1 MSRDYS
7 YEIYSLRQQIS
18 TMSSERADILN
29 KISILKQNKSKI
41 QSKKSAISE
50 QLSQYDLIK
59 AKATSNFAGNRRD
72 DFNNKIETLKG
83 SISQWLKNTQ
93 NKSKIQSKKS
103 AISEQL
109 SQYDLIKAKATSNFA
124 GNRRDDF
131 NNKIETLKGS
141 ISQWLKNTQNNID
154 LIDQKISTYTAEA
167 SNLAIGMNYASQ
179 SLNTYIYLQSQ
190 NED

>member
-72 DFNNKIETLKG
+72 DFNNKIEALKG
-83 SISQWLKNTQ
+83 SISQWL
-93 NKSKIQSKKS
+93 
-103 AISEQL
+103 E
-109 SQYDLIKAKATSNFA
+109 
-124 GNRRDDF
+124 
-131 NNKIETLKGS
+131 
-141 ISQWLKNTQNNID
+141 NTQNNID

>member
-18 TMSSERADILN
+18 TMSGERADILN
-29 KISILKQNKSKI
+29 KISILKQNMSKI
-41 QSKKSAISE
+41 QSKKRAISE
-50 QLSQYDLIK
+50 QLSQYTNINGM
-59 AKATSNFAGNRRD
+59 ATSNFVGNRRD

-83 SISQWLKNTQ
+83 SISQWL
-93 NKSKIQSKKS
+93 
-103 AISEQL
+103 EH
-109 SQYDLIKAKATSNFA
+109 
-124 GNRRDDF
+124 
-131 NNKIETLKGS
+131 
-141 ISQWLKNTQNNID
+141 TQNNID
-154 LIDQKISTYTAEA
+154 LIEQKISTYTAEA

>member
-59 AKATSNFAGNRRD
+59 AKATSNFAGNRRG

-83 SISQWLKNTQ
+83 SISQWL
-93 NKSKIQSKKS
+93 
-103 AISEQL
+103 E
-109 SQYDLIKAKATSNFA
+109 
-124 GNRRDDF
+124 
-131 NNKIETLKGS
+131 
-141 ISQWLKNTQNNID
+141 NTQNNID

>member
-18 TMSSERADILN
+18 TMSGERADILN

-41 QSKKSAISE
+41 QSKKRAISE
-50 QLSQYDLIK
+50 QLSQYTNINGM
-59 AKATSNFAGNRRD
+59 ATSNFVGNRRD

-83 SISQWLKNTQ
+83 SISQWL
-93 NKSKIQSKKS
+93 
-103 AISEQL
+103 E
-109 SQYDLIKAKATSNFA
+109 
-124 GNRRDDF
+124 
-131 NNKIETLKGS
+131 
-141 ISQWLKNTQNNID
+141 NTQNNID
-154 LIDQKISTYTAEA
+154 LIDQKISTYMAEA

>member
-1 MSRDYS
+1 LIKNKGDIAMSRDYS

-72 DFNNKIETLKG
+72 DFNNKVETFPTSL
-83 SISQWLKNTQ
+83 IVAMF
-93 NKSKIQSKKS
+93 SKF
-103 AISEQL
+103 
-109 SQYDLIKAKATSNFA
+109 KAKPYFKADE
-124 GNRRDDF
+124 G
-131 NNKIETLKGS
+131 
-141 ISQWLKNTQNNID
+141 
-154 LIDQKISTYTAEA
+154 A
-167 SNLAIGMNYASQ
+167 SKAP
-179 SLNTYIYLQSQ
+179 
-190 NED
+190 EVFKD

>member
-18 TMSSERADILN
+18 TMSGERADILN

-41 QSKKSAISE
+41 QSKKRAISE
-50 QLSQYDLIK
+50 QLSQYTNINGMV
-59 AKATSNFAGNRRD
+59 ASNFVGNRRD

-83 SISQWLKNTQ
+83 SISQWL
-93 NKSKIQSKKS
+93 
-103 AISEQL
+103 E
-109 SQYDLIKAKATSNFA
+109 
-124 GNRRDDF
+124 
-131 NNKIETLKGS
+131 
-141 ISQWLKNTQNNID
+141 NTQNNID

>member
-29 KISILKQNKSKI
+29 KISILKQNKSRI

-83 SISQWLKNTQ
+83 SISQWL
-93 NKSKIQSKKS
+93 
-103 AISEQL
+103 E
-109 SQYDLIKAKATSNFA
+109 
-124 GNRRDDF
+124 
-131 NNKIETLKGS
+131 
-141 ISQWLKNTQNNID
+141 NTQNNID

-167 SNLAIGMNYASQ
+167 SNLAIGMN
-179 SLNTYIYLQSQ
+179 
-190 NED
+190 

>member
-18 TMSSERADILN
+18 TMSGERADILN

-41 QSKKSAISE
+41 QSKKRAISE
-50 QLSQYDLIK
+50 QLSQYTNINGM
-59 AKATSNFAGNRRD
+59 AASNFVGNRRD

-83 SISQWLKNTQ
+83 SISQWL
-93 NKSKIQSKKS
+93 
-103 AISEQL
+103 
-109 SQYDLIKAKATSNFA
+109 
-124 GNRRDDF
+124 G
-131 NNKIETLKGS
+131 
-141 ISQWLKNTQNNID
+141 NTQNNID

>member
-18 TMSSERADILN
+18 TMSGERADILN

-41 QSKKSAISE
+41 QSKKRAISE
-50 QLSQYDLIK
+50 QLSQYTNINGRD
-59 AKATSNFAGNRRD
+59 TSNFVGNRRD

-83 SISQWLKNTQ
+83 SISQWL
-93 NKSKIQSKKS
+93 
-103 AISEQL
+103 EQ
-109 SQYDLIKAKATSNFA
+109 
-124 GNRRDDF
+124 
-131 NNKIETLKGS
+131 
-141 ISQWLKNTQNNID
+141 TQNNID
-154 LIDQKISTYTAEA
+154 LIEQKISTYTAEA

>member
-18 TMSSERADILN
+18 TMSGERADILN

-41 QSKKSAISE
+41 QSKKRAISE
-50 QLSQYDLIK
+50 QLSQYTNINGM
-59 AKATSNFAGNRRD
+59 AASNFVGNRRD

-83 SISQWLKNTQ
+83 SISQWL
-93 NKSKIQSKKS
+93 
-103 AISEQL
+103 E
-109 SQYDLIKAKATSNFA
+109 
-124 GNRRDDF
+124 
-131 NNKIETLKGS
+131 
-141 ISQWLKNTQNNID
+141 NTQNNID

-167 SNLAIGMNYASQ
+167 SNFSSAPHYASQ

>member
-18 TMSSERADILN
+18 TMSGERADILN

-41 QSKKSAISE
+41 QSKKRAISE
-50 QLSQYDLIK
+50 QLSQYTNINGR
-59 AKATSNFAGNRRD
+59 ATSNFVGNRRD

-83 SISQWLKNTQ
+83 SISQWL
-93 NKSKIQSKKS
+93 
-103 AISEQL
+103 EQ
-109 SQYDLIKAKATSNFA
+109 
-124 GNRRDDF
+124 
-131 NNKIETLKGS
+131 
-141 ISQWLKNTQNNID
+141 TQNNID
-154 LIDQKISTYTAEA
+154 LIEQKISTYTAEA

>member
-18 TMSSERADILN
+18 TMSGERADILN

-41 QSKKSAISE
+41 QSKKRAISE
-50 QLSQYDLIK
+50 QLSQYTNINGV
-59 AKATSNFAGNRRD
+59 AASNFVGNRRD

-83 SISQWLKNTQ
+83 SISQWL
-93 NKSKIQSKKS
+93 
-103 AISEQL
+103 E
-109 SQYDLIKAKATSNFA
+109 
-124 GNRRDDF
+124 
-131 NNKIETLKGS
+131 
-141 ISQWLKNTQNNID
+141 NTQNNID

>member
-41 QSKKSAISE
+41 QSKKRAISE
-50 QLSQYDLIK
+50 QLCQYTNINGM
-59 AKATSNFAGNRRD
+59 ATSNFVGNRRD

-83 SISQWLKNTQ
+83 SISQWL
-93 NKSKIQSKKS
+93 
-103 AISEQL
+103 EQ
-109 SQYDLIKAKATSNFA
+109 
-124 GNRRDDF
+124 
-131 NNKIETLKGS
+131 
-141 ISQWLKNTQNNID
+141 TQNNID
-154 LIDQKISTYTAEA
+154 LIEQKISTYTAEA

>member
-18 TMSSERADILN
+18 TMSGERADILN

-41 QSKKSAISE
+41 QSKKRAISE
-50 QLSQYDLIK
+50 QLSHYTNINGM
-59 AKATSNFAGNRRD
+59 AASNFVGNRRD

-83 SISQWLKNTQ
+83 SISQWL
-93 NKSKIQSKKS
+93 
-103 AISEQL
+103 E
-109 SQYDLIKAKATSNFA
+109 
-124 GNRRDDF
+124 
-131 NNKIETLKGS
+131 
-141 ISQWLKNTQNNID
+141 NTQNNID

>member
-18 TMSSERADILN
+18 TMSGERADILN

-41 QSKKSAISE
+41 QSKKRAISE
-50 QLSQYDLIK
+50 QLSQYTNINGR
-59 AKATSNFAGNRRD
+59 ATSNFVGNRRD

-83 SISQWLKNTQ
+83 SISQWL
-93 NKSKIQSKKS
+93 
-103 AISEQL
+103 E
-109 SQYDLIKAKATSNFA
+109 
-124 GNRRDDF
+124 
-131 NNKIETLKGS
+131 
-141 ISQWLKNTQNNID
+141 NTQNNID

>member
-41 QSKKSAISE
+41 QSKKRAISE
-50 QLSQYDLIK
+50 QLSQYTNINGR
-59 AKATSNFAGNRRD
+59 ATSNFVGNRRD

-83 SISQWLKNTQ
+83 SISQWL
-93 NKSKIQSKKS
+93 
-103 AISEQL
+103 E
-109 SQYDLIKAKATSNFA
+109 
-124 GNRRDDF
+124 
-131 NNKIETLKGS
+131 
-141 ISQWLKNTQNNID
+141 NTQNNID

>member
-1 MSRDYS
+1 MSRDYN

-29 KISILKQNKSKI
+29 KISILKRNKSKI

-59 AKATSNFAGNRRD
+59 AKATSTFAGNRRD
-72 DFNNKIETLKG
+72 DFNHNIETLKG
-83 SISQWLKNTQ
+83 SISQWLENTQ
-93 NKSKIQSKKS
+93 S
-103 AISEQL
+103 
-109 SQYDLIKAKATSNFA
+109 
-124 GNRRDDF
+124 
-131 NNKIETLKGS
+131 
-141 ISQWLKNTQNNID
+141 NID

>member
-18 TMSSERADILN
+18 TMSGERADILN

-41 QSKKSAISE
+41 QSKKRAISE
-50 QLSQYDLIK
+50 QLSQYTNINGMD
-59 AKATSNFAGNRRD
+59 TSNFVGNRRD

-83 SISQWLKNTQ
+83 SISQWL
-93 NKSKIQSKKS
+93 
-103 AISEQL
+103 EH
-109 SQYDLIKAKATSNFA
+109 
-124 GNRRDDF
+124 
-131 NNKIETLKGS
+131 
-141 ISQWLKNTQNNID
+141 TQNNID
-154 LIDQKISTYTAEA
+154 LIEQKISTYTAEA

>member
-18 TMSSERADILN
+18 TMSGERADILN

-41 QSKKSAISE
+41 QSKKRAISE
-50 QLSQYDLIK
+50 QLSQYTNINGR
-59 AKATSNFAGNRRD
+59 ATSNFVGNRRD
-72 DFNNKIETLKG
+72 DFNNKIQTLKG
-83 SISQWLKNTQ
+83 SISQWL
-93 NKSKIQSKKS
+93 
-103 AISEQL
+103 EQ
-109 SQYDLIKAKATSNFA
+109 
-124 GNRRDDF
+124 
-131 NNKIETLKGS
+131 
-141 ISQWLKNTQNNID
+141 TQNNID
-154 LIDQKISTYTAEA
+154 LIEQKISTYTAEA

>member
-1 MSRDYS
+1 M
-7 YEIYSLRQQIS
+7 
-18 TMSSERADILN
+18 
-29 KISILKQNKSKI
+29 
-41 QSKKSAISE
+41 
-50 QLSQYDLIK
+50 SQYDLIN

-83 SISQWLKNTQ
+83 SISQWL
-93 NKSKIQSKKS
+93 
-103 AISEQL
+103 E
-109 SQYDLIKAKATSNFA
+109 
-124 GNRRDDF
+124 
-131 NNKIETLKGS
+131 
-141 ISQWLKNTQNNID
+141 NTQNNID

>member
-41 QSKKSAISE
+41 QSKKRAISE

-72 DFNNKIETLKG
+72 DFNNKIETLNG
-83 SISQWLKNTQ
+83 SISQWL
-93 NKSKIQSKKS
+93 
-103 AISEQL
+103 E
-109 SQYDLIKAKATSNFA
+109 
-124 GNRRDDF
+124 
-131 NNKIETLKGS
+131 
-141 ISQWLKNTQNNID
+141 NTQNNID

>member
-18 TMSSERADILN
+18 TMSGERADILN

-41 QSKKSAISE
+41 QSKKRAISE
-50 QLSQYDLIK
+50 QLSQYTNINGM
-59 AKATSNFAGNRRD
+59 AASNFVGNRRD

-83 SISQWLKNTQ
+83 SISQWL
-93 NKSKIQSKKS
+93 
-103 AISEQL
+103 E
-109 SQYDLIKAKATSNFA
+109 
-124 GNRRDDF
+124 
-131 NNKIETLKGS
+131 
-141 ISQWLKNTQNNID
+141 NTQNNID

>member
-29 KISILKQNKSKI
+29 KISILKQNKSRI

-72 DFNNKIETLKG
+72 DFHNKIETLNG
-83 SISQWLKNTQ
+83 SISQWL
-93 NKSKIQSKKS
+93 
-103 AISEQL
+103 E
-109 SQYDLIKAKATSNFA
+109 
-124 GNRRDDF
+124 
-131 NNKIETLKGS
+131 
-141 ISQWLKNTQNNID
+141 NTQNNID

>member
-18 TMSSERADILN
+18 TMSGERADILN

-41 QSKKSAISE
+41 QSKKRAISE
-50 QLSQYDLIK
+50 QLSQYTNINEM
-59 AKATSNFAGNRRD
+59 ATSNFVGNRRD

-83 SISQWLKNTQ
+83 SISQWL
-93 NKSKIQSKKS
+93 
-103 AISEQL
+103 EH
-109 SQYDLIKAKATSNFA
+109 
-124 GNRRDDF
+124 
-131 NNKIETLKGS
+131 
-141 ISQWLKNTQNNID
+141 TQNNID
-154 LIDQKISTYTAEA
+154 LIEQKISTYTAEA

>member
-7 YEIYSLRQQIS
+7 CEIYSLRQQIS
-18 TMSSERADILN
+18 TMSGERADILN

-41 QSKKSAISE
+41 QSKKRAISE
-50 QLSQYDLIK
+50 QLSQYTNINGR
-59 AKATSNFAGNRRD
+59 ATSNFVGNRRD

-83 SISQWLKNTQ
+83 SISQWL
-93 NKSKIQSKKS
+93 
-103 AISEQL
+103 EQ
-109 SQYDLIKAKATSNFA
+109 
-124 GNRRDDF
+124 
-131 NNKIETLKGS
+131 
-141 ISQWLKNTQNNID
+141 TQNNID
-154 LIDQKISTYTAEA
+154 LIEQKISTYTAEA

>member
-72 DFNNKIETLKG
+72 DC
-83 SISQWLKNTQ
+83 
-93 NKSKIQSKKS
+93 
-103 AISEQL
+103 
-109 SQYDLIKAKATSNFA
+109 
-124 GNRRDDF
+124 

-179 SLNTYIYLQSQ
+179 SLNTYIDLQSQ

>member
-50 QLSQYDLIK
+50 RLSQYDLIK

-83 SISQWLKNTQ
+83 SISQWL
-93 NKSKIQSKKS
+93 
-103 AISEQL
+103 E
-109 SQYDLIKAKATSNFA
+109 
-124 GNRRDDF
+124 
-131 NNKIETLKGS
+131 
-141 ISQWLKNTQNNID
+141 NTQNNID

>member
-1 MSRDYS
+1 LIKNKGDIAMSRDYS

-29 KISILKQNKSKI
+29 KISLLKQNKSKI

-50 QLSQYDLIK
+50 QLSQYTNINGM
-59 AKATSNFAGNRRD
+59 AASNFVGNRRD

-83 SISQWLKNTQ
+83 SISQWL
-93 NKSKIQSKKS
+93 
-103 AISEQL
+103 E
-109 SQYDLIKAKATSNFA
+109 
-124 GNRRDDF
+124 
-131 NNKIETLKGS
+131 
-141 ISQWLKNTQNNID
+141 NTQNNID

>member
-18 TMSSERADILN
+18 TMSGERADILN

-41 QSKKSAISE
+41 QSKKRAISQ
-50 QLSQYDLIK
+50 QLTQYTNK
-59 AKATSNFAGNRRD
+59 NAMANTKFVGKRRD

-83 SISQWLKNTQ
+83 SISQWL
-93 NKSKIQSKKS
+93 
-103 AISEQL
+103 E
-109 SQYDLIKAKATSNFA
+109 Y
-124 GNRRDDF
+124 
-131 NNKIETLKGS
+131 
-141 ISQWLKNTQNNID
+141 TQNNID
-154 LIDQKISTYTAEA
+154 LIEQKISTYTAEA

>member
-41 QSKKSAISE
+41 QSKKRAISE
-50 QLSQYDLIK
+50 QLSQYTNINGM
-59 AKATSNFAGNRRD
+59 ATSNFVGNRRD

-83 SISQWLKNTQ
+83 SISQWL
-93 NKSKIQSKKS
+93 
-103 AISEQL
+103 E
-109 SQYDLIKAKATSNFA
+109 
-124 GNRRDDF
+124 
-131 NNKIETLKGS
+131 
-141 ISQWLKNTQNNID
+141 NTQNNID

>member
-18 TMSSERADILN
+18 TMSGERADILN

-41 QSKKSAISE
+41 QSKKRAISE
-50 QLSQYDLIK
+50 QLSQYTNINGM
-59 AKATSNFAGNRRD
+59 AASNFVGNRRD

-83 SISQWLKNTQ
+83 SISQWL
-93 NKSKIQSKKS
+93 
-103 AISEQL
+103 EQ
-109 SQYDLIKAKATSNFA
+109 
-124 GNRRDDF
+124 
-131 NNKIETLKGS
+131 
-141 ISQWLKNTQNNID
+141 TQNNID
-154 LIDQKISTYTAEA
+154 LIEQKISTYTAEA

>member
-18 TMSSERADILN
+18 TMSGERADILN

-50 QLSQYDLIK
+50 QLSQYTNINGM
-59 AKATSNFAGNRRD
+59 AASNFV
-72 DFNNKIETLKG
+72 
-83 SISQWLKNTQ
+83 
-93 NKSKIQSKKS
+93 
-103 AISEQL
+103 
-109 SQYDLIKAKATSNFA
+109 

>member
-1 MSRDYS
+1 MSRDYN

-18 TMSSERADILN
+18 TMSGERADILN

-41 QSKKSAISE
+41 QSKKRAISE
-50 QLSQYDLIK
+50 QLSQYTNINGM
-59 AKATSNFAGNRRD
+59 AASNFVGNRRD

-83 SISQWLKNTQ
+83 SISQWL
-93 NKSKIQSKKS
+93 
-103 AISEQL
+103 E
-109 SQYDLIKAKATSNFA
+109 
-124 GNRRDDF
+124 
-131 NNKIETLKGS
+131 
-141 ISQWLKNTQNNID
+141 NTQNNID